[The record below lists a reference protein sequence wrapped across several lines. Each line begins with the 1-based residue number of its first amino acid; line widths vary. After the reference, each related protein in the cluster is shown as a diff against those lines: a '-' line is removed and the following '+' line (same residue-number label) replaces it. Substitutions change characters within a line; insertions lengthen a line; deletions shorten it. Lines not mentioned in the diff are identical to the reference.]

1 MAILQDTTV
10 NGTLTLTQQPEQDM
24 EAVPKSY
31 VDARSCISVKDYGA
45 VGDGTTHDG
54 EAIADAVAAAPDGS
68 TIIFENNKTY
78 LCGEIHVQKNLH
90 FDLNGSTILNG
101 EFFFEP
107 NTPKETEQSITATVS
122 INQDY
127 VTVADTSSFSVG
139 DIVFITSN
147 ELYNTLR
154 DYYTKGGMYKVKSI
168 SGNNIYVS
176 PNIPFALNTSGSP
189 TIAKVNALTGSVVNG
204 YIDNNTSDYTAWG
217 VRANYCNNFIV
228 DNLRIKHVTIGILY
242 WYNYNSIISNCITD
256 FSEDGLDPSDDQY
269 GIDVSTCTNTSV
281 TNCMGISGQH
291 FMTTG
296 GYEPP
301 INTTVIGCSACAESS
316 NYAFCDHDNALYTKL
331 IGCNFCGITITDSA
345 TVQSC
350 TITQP
355 SETTNYGAVIIELN
369 ETQNY
374 SCRIDNCTIDGD
386 IRFKSWEGSGGTGVD
401 HAAVIGD
408 VIITNTRVNS
418 ILPTQESTG
427 VQCKSIHSLT
437 VDNCIFTG
445 YLTRGYNFVKISNC
459 IVSNC
464 QFIGSGSGRPITW
477 NGMSNYQTAPERFIL
492 SNCLINTSGYT
503 NENYMYLGYMD
514 TCILDNISV
523 FGGGL
528 TQDLQFYRVINTYC
542 SNSYLQYLGPQT
554 QNLNGYFNNCKFNFS
569 DSTYGSLWTTK
580 FAANNCI
587 INDTVMNLYR
597 TSSGFRQYVPS
608 ATGYTVS
615 TFSL

>member
-1 MAILQDTTV
+1 MAQLQNTIV
-10 NGTLTLTQQPEQDM
+10 NGTLTLSQDPVTDM
-24 EAVPKSY
+24 EAVTKQY
-31 VDARSCISVKDYGA
+31 VDSRSCISVKDYGA

-54 EAIADAVAAAPDGS
+54 EAIANAVAAAPDGS

-107 NTPKETEQSITATVS
+107 TTALGTEQSITTTVPM
-122 INQDY
+122 NRDY
-127 VTVADTSSFSVG
+127 VTVSNASSFSVG
-139 DIVFITSN
+139 DIVFITST

-154 DYYTKGGMYKVKSI
+154 EYYTKGGMYKVKAI

-176 PNIPFALNTSGSP
+176 PSIPFVLNTSGSP

-204 YIDNNTSDYTAWG
+204 YIDCNNETKTAWG
-217 VRANYCNNFIV
+217 IRANYCRDFIV
-228 DNLRIKHVTIGILY
+228 DDVKIKNVRMGVLY

-256 FSEDGLDPSDDQY
+256 FSEDAEPTDHYGLD
-269 GIDVSTCTNTSV
+269 ISTCTNTSV

-291 FMTTG
+291 FITTG
-296 GYEPP
+296 GEEPS
-301 INTTVIGCSACAESS
+301 INTTVIGCSGCAESS

-331 IGCNFCGITITDSA
+331 IGCNFCGIMITDSA

-355 SETTNYGAVIIELN
+355 SVTTNYGAVIIELN

-386 IRFKSWEGSGGTGVD
+386 IRFKSWEGTGGTGVD

-408 VIITNTRVNS
+408 VTVTNTRVNS

-427 VQCKSIHSLT
+427 VQCKSIRSLT
-437 VDNCIFTG
+437 IDNCIFTG
-445 YLTRGYNFVKISNC
+445 YLTRGANSVKISNC

-464 QFIGSGSGRPITW
+464 QFMGSGSGRPITW

-528 TQDLQFYRVINTYC
+528 TQDLQFYKVINTYC
-542 SNSYLQYLGPQT
+542 SNSYLQYLSPQS
-554 QNLNGYFNNCKFNFS
+554 QNLNGYFNNCKFKFADTS
-569 DSTYGSLWTTK
+569 FGSLWTTK

-597 TSSGFRQYVPS
+597 ATGGFYQYVPS
-608 ATGYTVS
+608 STGYTVS
-615 TFSL
+615 QFTL